1 MYEIPKIEVP
11 VEILLM
17 NAESIEGNLFVTE
30 DLLSAGGNPL
40 LEELLNDSPEMFFPS
55 SVVPAPTD

>member
-30 DLLSAGGNPL
+30 DLLSAGGNRQ
-40 LEELLNDSPEMFFPS
+40 LEELLNDSPEVFFPFLS
-55 SVVPAPTD
+55 RAVPTG